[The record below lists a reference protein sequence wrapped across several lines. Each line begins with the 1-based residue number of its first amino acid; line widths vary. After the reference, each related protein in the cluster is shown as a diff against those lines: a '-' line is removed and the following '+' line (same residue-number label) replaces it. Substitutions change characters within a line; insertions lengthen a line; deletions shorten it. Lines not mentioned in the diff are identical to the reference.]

1 MLVNKKKLRKVV
13 AVAACLAVTTTFT
26 QAQTPVSIDIST
38 LGGTAV
44 NNSGNPTESQWWY
57 GGTGGLYLNS
67 SNGTYTL
74 TGTNADV
81 VIEVF
86 GNNASVTLNSVS
98 AKQLYT
104 SVIDNLTVTLIGT
117 NSFVTSIS
125 GSAGVY
131 YGGNGNFTITS
142 SSGGILTAK
151 SVVYGIELDAS
162 TANLII
168 DGNADVTS
176 EGRTRTS
183 NNIQMSDYA
192 KLTMKTSV
200 GETHNFE
207 KFNQSSTYEW
217 KLTNVTTTN
226 LLTDSI
232 ISVTVAAGE
241 TGTVERVNPIPVTYT
256 ITSTAGT
263 GGSISPSGTI
273 SVEEGKDTNLYFFG
287 K

>member
-1 MLVNKKKLRKVV
+1 MKKLTKKLVI
-13 AVAACLAVTTTFT
+13 LAVCGLSMGALN
-26 QAQTPVSIDIST
+26 AQTPVSIDIST

-57 GGTGGLYLNS
+57 IGTGGLYLNS

-104 SVIDNLTVTLIGT
+104 GVIDNLTVTLIGT
-117 NSFVTSIS
+117 NSFDASIS

-151 SVVYGIELDAS
+151 SVIYGIELDAS

-168 DGNADVTS
+168 DGNQFHQIIRI
-176 EGRTRTS
+176 GFPRNQCLNHL
-183 NNIQMSDYA
+183 NNA
-192 KLTMKTSV
+192 
-200 GETHNFE
+200 F
-207 KFNQSSTYEW
+207 
-217 KLTNVTTTN
+217 
-226 LLTDSI
+226 
-232 ISVTVAAGE
+232 A
-241 TGTVERVNPIPVTYT
+241 R
-256 ITSTAGT
+256 
-263 GGSISPSGTI
+263 
-273 SVEEGKDTNLYFFG
+273 
-287 K
+287 